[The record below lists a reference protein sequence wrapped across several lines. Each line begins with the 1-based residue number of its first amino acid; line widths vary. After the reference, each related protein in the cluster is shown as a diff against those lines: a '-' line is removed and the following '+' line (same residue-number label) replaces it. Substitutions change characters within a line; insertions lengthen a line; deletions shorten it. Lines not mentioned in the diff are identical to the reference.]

1 MGSLLRVTRQTLQA
15 CYSRNFLLG
24 IVLCV
29 VTLSSDF
36 AMAAENNFSPIL
48 GNSAPYVITIKGVY
62 LKDGMG
68 EWVKVIEPDR
78 RVDLSQEEPVVTFFN
93 NGGRVPAG
101 EYQNFRVDYLSAEGG
116 SAKLF
121 SKEDFKKAVAVHKG
135 SFVRVA
141 FNLGLEKNI
150 TVKKA
155 DLTVDEDHRSLL
167 SDSLTLEV

>member
-1 MGSLLRVTRQTLQA
+1 MNTVFVGL
-15 CYSRNFLLG
+15 
-24 IVLCV
+24 
-29 VTLSSDF
+29 
-36 AMAAENNFSPIL
+36 AMAAENNFSPIV
-48 GNSAPYVITIKGVY
+48 GNSTPYVITIKGVY
-62 LKDGMG
+62 LKDGVG
-68 EWVKVIEPDR
+68 KWVKVIEPDR